1 MDDAV
6 AQEWFAVSRGER
18 AVTWALISQPVETSN
33 TLTAAGRETVL
44 WAIDQLRRLF
54 EDEWLADAGSDGV
67 SIMTSWMFSP
77 TNPAEHVYR
86 RLLDLG
92 ARIALL
98 AGRPGWREFRTHARR
113 HPRFWPH
120 AFLQL
125 EVAGLALR
133 NDWDVTLEPKLAGSR
148 KGKGDLQLERQGVRF
163 LVETTS
169 MMRDDASLAADEFS
183 DGVFWEIRRIEHQ
196 RGVSVSGR
204 LLEVVSASEFKV
216 LVAAIDSAAKR
227 CVLSG
232 EPVSVDHASVELV
245 ATPNLDHSL
254 AGGSLSGVG
263 IPTDEWQRVARTLRR
278 KASQVSGEVPVWI
291 RLDDTLVLWHLTE
304 ASAGPR
310 ETMHSALAQLTAE
323 LIEDFPHV
331 AGVVLSL
338 FPIFLPNFDE
348 KRLILLEGRGFGLIT
363 RAAPLFQRE
372 AVFVAQEGSAAA
384 AQLAEW
390 VGWYSGEAAW
400 LDWALATLGK
410 PSMDQLVSRAA
421 ESQFR

>member
-1 MDDAV
+1 VDEQIS
-6 AQEWFAVSRGER
+6 QEWLAVSRGEG
-18 AVTWALISQPVETSN
+18 AVTWALISRPVETSN

-98 AGRPGWREFRTHARR
+98 SGRPGWREFRTQARR

-133 NDWDVTLEPKLAGSR
+133 NDWDVALEPRLAGGR
-148 KGKGDLQLERQGVRF
+148 EGKGDLQLERRGVRF

-183 DGVFWEIRRIEHQ
+183 DAAFWQIRRIEHQ

-204 LLEVVSASEFKV
+204 LLEVVQPSEFEALV
-216 LVAAIDSAAKR
+216 LAIDSAAQR
-227 CVLSG
+227 SLLSE
-232 EPVSVDHASVELV
+232 EPESVDHASVELV
-245 ATPNLDHSL
+245 ATARVDQ
-254 AGGSLSGVG
+254 AGTWG
-263 IPTDEWQRVARTLRR
+263 IAHWRR
-278 KASQVSGEVPVWI
+278 
-291 RLDDTLVLWHLTE
+291 H
-304 ASAGPR
+304 
-310 ETMHSALAQLTAE
+310 
-323 LIEDFPHV
+323 PH
-331 AGVVLSL
+331 
-338 FPIFLPNFDE
+338 
-348 KRLILLEGRGFGLIT
+348 R
-363 RAAPLFQRE
+363 
-372 AVFVAQEGSAAA
+372 
-384 AQLAEW
+384 
-390 VGWYSGEAAW
+390 
-400 LDWALATLGK
+400 
-410 PSMDQLVSRAA
+410 
-421 ESQFR
+421 